1 MNGPLK
7 AVLLAAALLLAW
19 TAGRSEL
26 LWREWRD
33 WRDWREARG
42 AEGVPGERGAGVTGG
57 PSVGGMP
64 GDAYAGGPD
73 ASGGTS
79 SATGAPGG
87 EAASA
92 ASASD
97 AALLRALV
105 LLAEALARREGTGP
119 AGAAPVAAAG
129 PLPAGGGAGHS
140 VALLPAAAPD
150 PALTRTL
157 AALAREGAADRT
169 ALAQALGVLAQAL
182 AERQS
187 AGQALAQA
195 RGSGGP
201 AASTGSAAEGSAGGA
216 EAAAPGAALAGRI
229 PTAPADPP
237 AEAAAWALADR
248 GYAALRAGDRRAAAE
263 SFQGAL
269 ALAPG
274 HPEARAWRAEERR
287 LTRRLR
293 LEAYSLLR
301 EAADTPGGAV
311 AASPVLGGASLAVTG
326 ALRPWPLARRPVE
339 AFARYA
345 ISQPG
350 NALAAETGQVAVGLA
365 WQPVPGA
372 NATVAV
378 ERLIAAGSLARD
390 DWALRVAGGR
400 EARLRGLTLSAY
412 GEAGLIPDG
421 ADWFAGGQASLE
433 RRGQWRGVSWS
444 AGAGLW
450 AAGQATDGQTAGR
463 LDLGPLVR
471 VSHPSVPAVL
481 QIDWRLRAAGDARPG
496 SGPAVTVASSF

>member
-1 MNGPLK
+1 MSGPLR
-7 AVLLAAALLLAW
+7 AVALAAALLLAW

-26 LWREWRD
+26 LWREWRE
-33 WRDWREARG
+33 WRDWREARV
-42 AEGVPGERGAGVTGG
+42 AAGVPGETGGAVAEWPRDGGAGGG
-57 PSVGGMP
+57 SI
-64 GDAYAGGPD
+64 
-73 ASGGTS
+73 ASGSGASGRSTRE
-79 SATGAPGG
+79 AAAPGG
-87 EAASA
+87 EAATRA
-92 ASASD
+92 AAND

-105 LLAEALARREGTGP
+105 LLAEALARREGAGP
-119 AGAAPVAAAG
+119 AGAAPMAAAG
-129 PLPAGGGAGHS
+129 PPLAGGEAGRAGT
-140 VALLPAAAPD
+140 VLPAAAPD
-150 PALTRTL
+150 PALARALVSL
-157 AALAREGAADRT
+157 AHEGAADRA

-182 AERQS
+182 AERE
-187 AGQALAQA
+187 AADKALAQA

-201 AASTGSAAEGSAGGA
+201 AAGTAQGADGAAGSGQA
-216 EAAAPGAALAGRI
+216 AALASRS
-229 PTAPADPP
+229 PAPPADPP

-248 GYAALRAGDRRAAAE
+248 GYAALRAGDRRVAAE

-269 ALAPG
+269 ALAPA

-293 LEAYSLLR
+293 LEGYSLLR
-301 EAADTPGGAV
+301 EAGEAPAGAV

-345 ISQPG
+345 ASQPG
-350 NALAAETGQVAVGLA
+350 SAGAAETGQVAVGLA
-365 WQPVPGA
+365 WQPVPGS

-421 ADWFAGGQASLE
+421 ADWFAGAQASLE
-433 RRGQWRGVSWS
+433 KRGQWRGVEWA

-450 AAGQATDGQTAGR
+450 AAGQATDGQAAGR

-471 VSHPSVPAVL
+471 VRHSSVPAVL

-496 SGPAVTVASSF
+496 SGPAVTVASTF